1 MKLKVQTT
9 KGNTGELNFIKIKN
23 FRAANDTVKKVK
35 RQLTGWKKI
44 FASHISDMEL
54 VSRIY

>member
-1 MKLKVQTT
+1 MNLKVQTT

-23 FRAANDTVKKVK
+23 FCAANDTVKKVK

-44 FASHISDMEL
+44 FASHIFDKGR
-54 VSRIY
+54 V

>member
-1 MKLKVQTT
+1 MLNMKLKVQTT

-23 FRAANDTVKKVK
+23 FCAANDTVKKVK

-44 FASHISDMEL
+44 FASHIFDKGR
-54 VSRIY
+54 V

>member
-1 MKLKVQTT
+1 MLNMKLKVQTT

-44 FASHISDMEL
+44 FASHISDKGL
-54 VSRIY
+54 V